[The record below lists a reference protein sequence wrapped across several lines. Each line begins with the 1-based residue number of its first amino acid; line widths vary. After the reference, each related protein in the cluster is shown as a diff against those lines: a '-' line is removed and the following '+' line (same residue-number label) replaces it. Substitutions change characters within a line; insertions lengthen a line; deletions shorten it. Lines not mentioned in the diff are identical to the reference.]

1 MNKKLNIL
9 FLVALLS
16 ACSAETISEDNVVS
30 EIVDVSTTL
39 QTDEVKTSHD
49 DHDSHNHDDHDSHNH
64 DNGHTAHSHEP
75 IEVNKDLPIPILS
88 IEVIKDPKSG
98 WNLFLNTE
106 NFKFNAEAASTE
118 HVDGE
123 GHAHLYI
130 NGKKITRLY
139 GSSFFIEELNEGK
152 NNIRVELSS
161 NNHSPLAVDGEI
173 IDASVVVEV
182 IKSTDSESDV
192 DNQNVQEENQEV
204 SYDANVLLPNSTPDK
219 LEVLNFKLNEK
230 IYINFTSE
238 AEREIHVHGYDI
250 HFMVYPDKENVLELD
265 LTIAGE
271 FEIEDHDGGFEF
283 ARLIVSP

>member
-1 MNKKLNIL
+1 MYKKLNIL

-39 QTDEVKTSHD
+39 QIEEVKTSHD
-49 DHDSHNHDDHDSHNH
+49 DNDSHNHDEHDSHNHDKENSTN
-64 DNGHTAHSHEP
+64 SHEP
-75 IEVNKDLPIPILS
+75 IEVIQ
-88 IEVIKDPKSG
+88 
-98 WNLFLNTE
+98 
-106 NFKFNAEAASTE
+106 
-118 HVDGE
+118 
-123 GHAHLYI
+123 
-130 NGKKITRLY
+130 
-139 GSSFFIEELNEGK
+139 
-152 NNIRVELSS
+152 
-161 NNHSPLAVDGEI
+161 
-173 IDASVVVEV
+173 
-182 IKSTDSESDV
+182 STDSESDV

>member
-1 MNKKLNIL
+1 MNKKFNIL
-9 FLVALLS
+9 FLVVLLS
-16 ACSAETISEDNVVS
+16 ACSAETISEDSVVS

-39 QTDEVKTSHD
+39 QTDEVKTS
-49 DHDSHNHDDHDSHNH
+49 HDDHDSHNH

-88 IEVIKDPKSG
+88 IEVVKDPKSG
-98 WNLFLNTE
+98 WNLFLNIE

-130 NGKKITRLY
+130 NEKKITRLY

-173 IDASVVVEV
+173 IDASVLIEIVQ
-182 IKSTDSESDV
+182 STDSESDV
-192 DNQNVQEENQEV
+192 NNQNVQEENQEV
-204 SYDANVLLPNSTPDK
+204 TYDANVFLPNSTPDK
-219 LEVLNFKLNEK
+219 LEVLNFELNEK

-250 HFMVYPDKENVLELD
+250 HFMVYPDKENVLELE

-271 FEIEDHDGGFEF
+271 FEIEDHDGVFEF